1 MRAIREL
8 RPGDAQW
15 QCICDR
21 LTDAVLFAAGQGETR
36 QPMRQTIYDALE
48 DVFGDNFT
56 PNELERLVDV
66 ILKALRGADLSL
78 DKTANREPA
87 CSNQS

>member
-8 RPGDAQW
+8 KPGDARW
-15 QCICDR
+15 QRFCDR
-21 LTDAVLFAAGQGETR
+21 LTDAVLFAAGQGETY

-56 PNELERLVDV
+56 PNELERLADV
-66 ILKALRGADLSL
+66 ILKAL
-78 DKTANREPA
+78 
-87 CSNQS
+87 Q

>member
-1 MRAIREL
+1 
-8 RPGDAQW
+8 
-15 QCICDR
+15 
-21 LTDAVLFAAGQGETR
+21 
-36 QPMRQTIYDALE
+36 
-48 DVFGDNFT
+48 VFGDNFT